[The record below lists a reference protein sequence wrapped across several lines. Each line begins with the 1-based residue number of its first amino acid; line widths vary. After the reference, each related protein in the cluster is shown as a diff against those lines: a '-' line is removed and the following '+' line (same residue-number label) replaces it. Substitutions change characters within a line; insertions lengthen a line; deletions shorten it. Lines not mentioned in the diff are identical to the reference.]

1 MSDFE
6 NNIKTWVS
14 IDNELKKINQHIKA
28 LRAKK
33 AESSHNI
40 IRYIESNN
48 LDQAT
53 VQISDGR
60 LHFAPVNHRSSLT
73 FKYVE
78 NCLQKCIQNPEQ
90 VTDIMNY
97 IKNSRETTQ
106 LLDIKR
112 VYENNE

>member
-1 MSDFE
+1 MNDFE
-6 NNIKTWVS
+6 KNIKSWVS
-14 IDNELKKINQHIKA
+14 LDNELKKINQHIKM

-33 AESSHNI
+33 AENSQNI
-40 IRYIESNN
+40 LRYIESNN

-53 VQISDGR
+53 VQISDGH
-60 LHFAPVNHRSSLT
+60 LHFSPVNHRTSLT

-78 NCLQKCIQNPEQ
+78 NCLLQCIKNADQ
-90 VTDIMNY
+90 VSDIMNY

-112 VYENNE
+112 VYENKE